1 MQQELKENKNDVK
14 SLSLI
19 PLRGT
24 VIYPRLNTSLY
35 IGRKISLKSLV
46 ISHDND
52 SKIILTAQK
61 DGEIEKPKFAD
72 LYTTGVLST
81 IINCKQL
88 PDNTVR
94 AVVEGEK
101 RVEIISVIE
110 NEDGYRC
117 KYREIDSVKPGKR
130 LAETMR
136 KTLLENVQKYFEIKN
151 KAEELSSILQ
161 SLKDLERCIDA
172 AASCFQLGVEES
184 QKILALRN
192 LEARFN
198 YLMKYIKSE
207 LEISFMDRRI
217 QQRVREQIDKSQKE
231 YYLNEQ
237 VKAIRRELGGNDE
250 KNEIEELEER
260 AKKKKFS
267 KEAADKF
274 NAEIKKLKAMAPMS
288 AETTVVRNYLEW
300 ILDLPWGHKKLSSN
314 IKIERAERILNREH
328 YGLKEVK
335 ERILEYL
342 ALYKRVEKNKAPLIL
357 LVGPP
362 GVGKT
367 SLGNAMAKATGREL
381 ARFSLGGVHDEAEI
395 RGHRRTYIG
404 AMPGKLIQRLAKVKT
419 DNPLFLLDEID
430 KMSSDFRG
438 DPASALLE
446 ALDPEQNSNFN
457 DHYLEI
463 DYDLSNVMFVCTA
476 NSLNIPPALLDR
488 MEVIRLPGYTND
500 EKTSIAKKHLI
511 PKQLK
516 LCGLNKR
523 QIKFAPN
530 VINTIIDKYT
540 REAGV
545 RELERQLS
553 KIMRKI
559 VLVIS
564 RNEKATPIT
573 VSNVNLEDFL
583 GVDRYSYT
591 KLPSNSNQIG
601 QVSGLAWTSVG
612 GDILTI
618 ESSVLSG
625 SGKVIKTGHLGE
637 VMRESIQAAIS
648 IVRSRSAA
656 LGLPNSFYQKCDYHV
671 HVPEGA
677 TPKDGPSA
685 GLAICLALISCLIG
699 IPVRSGL
706 AMTGEIT
713 LRGEVLKIGGL
724 KEKLLAA
731 QRSKLKTV
739 IIPIENQKELKEIS
753 DTIKGKLDIR
763 AVKSI
768 DEALGIAFK
777 KLPKNLDIKKFGN
790 MPILDLE
797 QGSETRSTRYQ

>member
-1 MQQELKENKNDVK
+1 MQQETKVK
-14 SLSLI
+14 KTTETLSLI
-19 PLRGT
+19 PLRGM
-24 VIYPRLNTSLY
+24 VVYPHLATSLY
-35 IGRKISLKSLV
+35 IGRKVSLKSL
-46 ISHDND
+46 IRAHENN

-61 DGEIEKPKFAD
+61 DGEIENPTFKD
-72 LYTTGVLST
+72 MYTVGTLATVV
-81 IINCKQL
+81 NCKQL
-88 PDNTVR
+88 PDNTIR
-94 AVVEGEK
+94 ALVEGEK
-101 RVEIISVIE
+101 RVEIMAINE
-110 NEDGYRC
+110 TEDGYTC
-117 KYREIDSVKPGKR
+117 KYQEIQTTKTSQR
-130 LAETMR
+130 LSETMR
-136 KTLLENVQKYFEIKN
+136 KTLLDNVKQYFEMKE
-151 KAEELSSILQ
+151 KGEELTNIMH
-161 SLKDLERCIDA
+161 SLKDLERCVDTV
-172 AASCFQLGVEES
+172 ASCFPLTLEES

-192 LEARFN
+192 IEARFN

-207 LEISFMDRRI
+207 LELASMDRRI

-237 VKAIRRELGGNDE
+237 VKAIRRELGGNDD
-250 KNEIEELEER
+250 KNEIEELEAR
-260 AKKKKFS
+260 AKKKSFS
-267 KEAADKF
+267 KEAEEKF
-274 NAEIKKLKAMAPMS
+274 NSEIKKLKAMAPMS

-300 ILDLPWGHKKLSSN
+300 MLDLPWGHKTRSRNVN
-314 IKIERAERILNREH
+314 IDRAEKILDKEH

-367 SLGNAMAKATGREL
+367 SLGNAMAKATGRKL

-404 AMPGKLIQRLAKVKT
+404 AMPGKIIQRLTKVKT

-430 KMSSDFRG
+430 KISSDFRG
-438 DPASALLE
+438 DPSSALLE
-446 ALDPEQNSNFN
+446 ALDPEQNTSFN
-457 DHYLEI
+457 DHYMEV
-463 DYDLSNVMFVCTA
+463 DYDLSDVMFVCTA

-488 MEVIRLPGYTND
+488 MEVIRLPGYTDD
-500 EKTSIAKKHLI
+500 EKVSIAKKHLI

-516 LCGLNKR
+516 LCGLDNK
-523 QIKFAPN
+523 QVKFAGGAL
-530 VINTIIDKYT
+530 NTIIDKYT

-559 VLVIS
+559 VLMIS
-564 RNEKATPIT
+564 RNEKSVPISIT
-573 VSNVNLEDFL
+573 NVNLEDFL
-583 GVDRYSYT
+583 GVHRYSYT
-591 KLPSNSNQIG
+591 KLPSSSGQIG

-618 ESSVLSG
+618 EASVLPG

-637 VMRESIQAAIS
+637 VMQESIQAAIS
-648 IVRSRSAA
+648 IVRSRSSA
-656 LGLPNSFYQKCDYHV
+656 LGIPDDFYQKCDYHI
-671 HVPEGA
+671 HAPEGA

-685 GLAICLALISCLIG
+685 GLAISLALISCLIG
-699 IPVRSGL
+699 LPVRSDV

-731 QRSKLKTV
+731 QRSKIKTV
-739 IIPIENQKELKEIS
+739 IIPEENYRELKEINKA
-753 DTIKGKLDIR
+753 IKGKLDVR
-763 AVKSI
+763 PVKSI
-768 DEALGIAFK
+768 DEALTIAFK

-790 MPILDLE
+790 IPVINIERGKDV
-797 QGSETRSTRYQ
+797 SSTHYQ

>member
-1 MQQELKENKNDVK
+1 MQQETKVNKTTET
-14 SLSLI
+14 LSLI
-19 PLRGT
+19 PLRGM
-24 VIYPRLNTSLY
+24 VVYPHLATSLY
-35 IGRKISLKSLV
+35 IGRKVSLKSL
-46 ISHDND
+46 IRAHENN

-61 DGEIEKPKFAD
+61 DGEIENPTFKD
-72 LYTTGVLST
+72 MYTVGTLATVV
-81 IINCKQL
+81 NCKQL
-88 PDNTVR
+88 PDNTIR
-94 AVVEGEK
+94 ALVEGEK
-101 RVEIISVIE
+101 RVEIMAI
-110 NEDGYRC
+110 NETDDGYTC
-117 KYREIDSVKPGKR
+117 EYQKIQTTKTSQR

-136 KTLLENVQKYFEIKN
+136 KTLLDNVKQYFEMKE
-151 KAEELSSILQ
+151 KGEELTNIMH
-161 SLKDLERCIDA
+161 SLKDLERCVDTV
-172 AASCFQLGVEES
+172 ASCFPLTLEES

-192 LEARFN
+192 IEARFN

-207 LEISFMDRRI
+207 LELASMDRRI

-237 VKAIRRELGGNDE
+237 VKAIRRELGGNDD
-250 KNEIEELEER
+250 KNEIEELEAR
-260 AKKKKFS
+260 AKKKNFS
-267 KEAADKF
+267 KEGEEKF
-274 NAEIKKLKAMAPMS
+274 NSEIKKLKAMAPMS

-300 ILDLPWGHKKLSSN
+300 MLDLPWGHKTRSRNVN
-314 IKIERAERILNREH
+314 IDRAEKILDKEH

-367 SLGNAMAKATGREL
+367 SLGNAMAKATGRKL

-404 AMPGKLIQRLAKVKT
+404 AMPGKIIQKLAKVKT

-430 KMSSDFRG
+430 KISSDFRG
-438 DPASALLE
+438 DPSSALLE
-446 ALDPEQNSNFN
+446 ALDPEQNSSFN
-457 DHYLEI
+457 DHYMEV
-463 DYDLSNVMFVCTA
+463 DYDLSDVMFVSTA

-488 MEVIRLPGYTND
+488 MEVIRLPGYTDD
-500 EKTSIAKKHLI
+500 EKISIAKKHLI

-516 LCGLNKR
+516 LCGLDKS
-523 QIKFAPN
+523 QVKFASGAL
-530 VINTIIDKYT
+530 NTIIDKYT

-559 VLVIS
+559 VLMIS
-564 RNEKATPIT
+564 RNEKSVPIT
-573 VSNVNLEDFL
+573 ITNLNLEDFL
-583 GVDRYSYT
+583 GVHRYSYT
-591 KLPSNSNQIG
+591 KLPSSAGQIG

-618 ESSVLSG
+618 EASVLPG

-637 VMRESIQAAIS
+637 VMQESIQAAIS
-648 IVRSRSAA
+648 IVRSRSSA
-656 LGLPNSFYQKCDYHV
+656 LGIPDDFYQKCDYHI
-671 HVPEGA
+671 HAPEGA

-685 GLAICLALISCLIG
+685 GLAISLALISCLIG
-699 IPVRSGL
+699 LPVRSDV

-731 QRSKLKTV
+731 QRSKIKTV
-739 IIPIENQKELKEIS
+739 IIPEENYRELKEINKA
-753 DTIKGKLDIR
+753 IKGKLDVR
-763 AVKSI
+763 PVKSI
-768 DEALGIAFK
+768 DEALTIAFK

-790 MPILDLE
+790 IPVLNIERDKDVP
-797 QGSETRSTRYQ
+797 STHYQ